1 VTTPSAD
8 DARPADDAGRA
19 SAPGQT
25 PPTGEAPEP
34 NAPQSTADI
43 EGTPGHP
50 GPALD
55 AEAAAEQAR
64 LTAAHADA
72 AAAAHAAGHDE
83 AAAEEAE
90 LAVTAADAAAAD
102 ARLGATRAETTFAEA
117 GEATATAPAPTA
129 TASSV
134 AAANGAE
141 PLLRLV
147 GLGKHFGPV
156 RALIGVDLDIPDGQ
170 VTAVVGDNGAGKSTL
185 IKTISGIWEPDDGE
199 IIWKGRP
206 VRLHSPKDAA
216 ELGIATVY
224 QDLALADNLDIVQN
238 MFLGR
243 ELTRYRVLNE
253 SAMEKAAKSTLSDL
267 SVVTVRS
274 VRQPVGSLS
283 GGQRQA
289 VAVARAVLREAQLV
303 VLDEP
308 TAALGVTQTRVVLD
322 LIRRLKTQ
330 GIAVI
335 VISHNLN
342 DVFSVADRVAVLRLG
357 RVVSVGPK
365 DRYDAESVVDL
376 MTTGTSKRLGA
387 VPAESSSGSSSEH

>member
-1 VTTPSAD
+1 VTNPSAD

-19 SAPGQT
+19 SAP
-25 PPTGEAPEP
+25 APG
-34 NAPQSTADI
+34 S
-43 EGTPGHP
+43 GG
-50 GPALD
+50 D
-55 AEAAAEQAR
+55 AYD
-64 LTAAHADA
+64 ADA
-72 AAAAHAAGHDE
+72 AAQQAQAAAAAAEAASRAHAEGDAQTAAQQAEVAAGH
-83 AAAEEAE
+83 AQ
-90 LAVTAADAAAAD
+90 AAAAD
-102 ARLGATRAETTFAEA
+102 AQLAATRAERTYAE
-117 GEATATAPAPTA
+117 
-129 TASSV
+129 SR
-134 AAANGAE
+134 AAEANGAD

-147 GLGKHFGPV
+147 DVGKNFGPV
-156 RALIGVDLDIPDGQ
+156 RALIGINLDVPPGQ
-170 VTAVVGDNGAGKSTL
+170 VTAIVGDNGAGKSTL
-185 IKTISGIWEPDDGE
+185 IKTISGIWTPDSGE

-206 VRLHSPKDAA
+206 VRLHSPKDATD
-216 ELGIATVY
+216 LGIATVY

-243 ELTRYRVLNE
+243 ELIKNLVLDE
-253 SAMEKAAKSTLSDL
+253 VAMEKAAKSTLADL

-303 VLDEP
+303 IMDEP

-322 LIRRLKTQ
+322 LIARLKAQ

-357 RVVSVGPK
+357 HVVAVGPK
-365 DRYDAESVVDL
+365 ARFDTSSVVDL
-376 MTTGTSKRLGA
+376 MTTGTSKRLAA

>member
-34 NAPQSTADI
+34 NVPQSTADI

-365 DRYDAESVVDL
+365 EQYDTESVVDL

>member
-1 VTTPSAD
+1 M
-8 DARPADDAGRA
+8 
-19 SAPGQT
+19 
-25 PPTGEAPEP
+25 
-34 NAPQSTADI
+34 
-43 EGTPGHP
+43 
-50 GPALD
+50 
-55 AEAAAEQAR
+55 
-64 LTAAHADA
+64 
-72 AAAAHAAGHDE
+72 
-83 AAAEEAE
+83 
-90 LAVTAADAAAAD
+90 
-102 ARLGATRAETTFAEA
+102 
-117 GEATATAPAPTA
+117 
-129 TASSV
+129 
-134 AAANGAE
+134 
-141 PLLRLV
+141 
-147 GLGKHFGPV
+147 
-156 RALIGVDLDIPDGQ
+156 RALTGVDLDVPDGQ
-170 VTAVVGDNGAGKSTL
+170 VTAIVGDNGAGKSTL
-185 IKTISGIWEPDDGE
+185 IKTISGIWAPDEGE

-206 VRLHSPKDAA
+206 VHLHSPKDAA

-243 ELTRYRVLNE
+243 ELVKYRVLDE

-365 DRYDAESVVDL
+365 ERYDSESVVDL
-376 MTTGTSKRLGA
+376 MTTGTSKRLAA